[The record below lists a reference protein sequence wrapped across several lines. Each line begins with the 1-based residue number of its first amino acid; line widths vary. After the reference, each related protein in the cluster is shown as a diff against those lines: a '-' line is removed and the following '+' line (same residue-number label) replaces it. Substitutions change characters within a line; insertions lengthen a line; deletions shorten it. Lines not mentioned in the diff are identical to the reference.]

1 MAHSTSSDAFSRF
14 MAAVV
19 MGLMLGGPLA
29 LLLIWLNFG
38 ALEAYV
44 TAQFGVPGIASITLE
59 SKALAA
65 IVTFLRLG
73 LGVLGLYHLRRMFLE
88 GAAGRPLSA
97 ASVSAFR
104 RFSWAALAY
113 AVAAP
118 LERTLVILI
127 FTMGNP
133 QGQRMFAFGVDTSDA
148 YVILL
153 GLLVVAAAEVFHRA
167 HPTLPDEDAG

>member
-1 MAHSTSSDAFSRF
+1 MAHPTSSDAFSRF

-29 LLLIWLNFG
+29 LLLIWLN
-38 ALEAYV
+38 
-44 TAQFGVPGIASITLE
+44 FGVPGIASITLE

-167 HPTLPDEDAG
+167 HPSPPDEDAG